1 MTISDAPPPLAAH
14 AALFLDFDGTLAPI
28 AARPQDVRV
37 PAWVVP
43 TLHELDTRLGGALA
57 LVSGRPIAQLDAYL
71 APLHL
76 VAAGA
81 HGAEW
86 RDSAGQL
93 HGAAMPPPPRLV
105 AAAKA
110 LVAAHVGLLFEPKPT
125 GFSLHYRARPEL
137 EAECRDLLT
146 RTLTAEA
153 GDAETWECL
162 QGQCVVELKPR
173 AFSKGTA
180 VAALLREPAFAGRL
194 PIFIGD
200 DRTDEDGID
209 AVQAAGG
216 FGVRVGPGQTNAR
229 YRLNDT
235 GAVGRWLMAAC
246 TARDDVAPETHTS

>member
-1 MTISDAPPPLAAH
+1 M
-14 AALFLDFDGTLAPI
+14 FLDFDGTLVSIAP
-28 AARPQDVRV
+28 RPQDVRV
-37 PAWVVP
+37 PDWVRP
-43 TLHELDTRLGGALA
+43 TLQALAQRLGGALA
-57 LVSGRPIAQLDAYL
+57 IVSGRPIAQLDAFL
-71 APLHL
+71 APLRL

-86 RDSAGQL
+86 RDSAGQI
-93 HGAAMPPPPRLV
+93 HGSAMPPPPRLV

-125 GFSLHYRARPEL
+125 GFSLHYRARLDL
-137 EAECRDLLT
+137 EAECRSLLT
-146 RTLTAEA
+146 RTLAGEA

-200 DRTDEDGID
+200 DRTDEDGIE
-209 AVQAAGG
+209 AAQAAGG
-216 FGVRVGPGQTNAR
+216 FGVRVGPGQTSAR
-229 YRLNDT
+229 YRLSDA
-235 GAVGRWLMAAC
+235 GAVGQWLTAARAAHDEV
-246 TARDDVAPETHTS
+246 TSENHTS

>member
-1 MTISDAPPPLAAH
+1 MNASDTLPPLPVT
-14 AALFLDFDGTLAPI
+14 AALFLDFDGTLVSIAP
-28 AARPQDVRV
+28 RPQDVQV
-37 PAWVVP
+37 PHWVRP
-43 TLHELDTRLGGALA
+43 TLQALEQRLVGALA
-57 LVSGRPIAQLDAYL
+57 IVSGRPIVQLDAFL
-71 APLHL
+71 APLRL

-93 HGAAMPPPPRLV
+93 LGSTTPPPLRLV
-105 AAAKA
+105 VAAKA

-137 EAECRDLLT
+137 AAECRGLLT
-146 RTLTAEA
+146 RTLAAEA

-180 VAALLREPAFAGRL
+180 VAALLREPAFLGRV

-200 DRTDEDGID
+200 DRTDEDGIE

-216 FGVRVGPGQTNAR
+216 FGVRVGPGPTNAR
-229 YRLNDT
+229 YRLSDT
-235 GAVGRWLMAAC
+235 NAVGHWLAAAC
-246 TARDDVAPETHTS
+246 GARDEAAFEIHTS

>member
-1 MTISDAPPPLAAH
+1 MTSATLPRLPST
-14 AALFLDFDGTLAPI
+14 AALFLDFDGTLVSIAP
-28 AARPQDVRV
+28 RPQDVRV
-37 PAWVVP
+37 PRWVRP
-43 TLHELDTRLGGALA
+43 TLEALERRLGGALA
-57 LVSGRPIAQLDAYL
+57 IVSGRPIVQLDAFL
-71 APLHL
+71 APLRL

-93 HGAAMPPPPRLV
+93 HGTATPPPPRLV

-137 EAECRDLLT
+137 EAECRDLLA
-146 RTLTAEA
+146 RTLATEA

-162 QGQCVVELKPR
+162 HGQCVVELKPR

-180 VAALLREPAFAGRL
+180 VTALLREPAFAGRL

-200 DRTDEDGID
+200 DRTDEDGIE

-216 FGVRVGPGQTNAR
+216 FGVRVGPGRTNAR

-235 GAVGRWLMAAC
+235 SAVGRWLAAGC
-246 TARDDVAPETHTS
+246 AARDAAEFEIHTS